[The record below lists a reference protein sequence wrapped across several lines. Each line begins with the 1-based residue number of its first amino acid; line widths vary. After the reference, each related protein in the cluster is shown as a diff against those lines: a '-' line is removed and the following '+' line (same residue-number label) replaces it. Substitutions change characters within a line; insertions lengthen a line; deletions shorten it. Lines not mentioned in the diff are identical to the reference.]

1 MLQNKKIWIVDDDEI
16 YGYIINKYLLSINSN
31 FDITIFTSGE
41 DFIDVLN
48 NTKSKEDFP
57 LVILLDINMPILNG
71 WKILDKIIDMNLN
84 NFDDVP
90 IYLSSSSIAQSDQEK
105 SKSYEIVKG
114 FLTKP
119 INLENLNKLFANYN

>member
-16 YGYIINKYLLSINSN
+16 YGFIINKYLLSINSN

-48 NTKSKEDFP
+48 NTKNKEDFP